1 MMLREL
7 QEKEEAARI
16 ILFLQRSEKHYENI
30 KTLFGAGV
38 AANYS
43 WNFAY

>member
-1 MMLREL
+1 MLREL
-7 QEKEEAARI
+7 QEKKEATRI
-16 ILFLQRSEKHYENI
+16 LLFLQRSQKHYENT